1 MKFYFCFQGARGVVR
16 EIWKDRLVHDLK
28 DVDSTLSSNTS
39 GYIREHYTDFA
50 SSPTVE
56 TFVKDQYTDKYTSRL
71 KGYFVPPRT
80 DSYRFYVRSD
90 DKSLV
95 YLSNNTSPANK
106 VSFEEILRFLVNAK

>member
-1 MKFYFCFQGARGVVR
+1 M
-16 EIWKDRLVHDLK
+16 VHDLE
-28 DVDSTLSSNTS
+28 DVDSTLSSNTT

-56 TFVKDQYTDKYTSRL
+56 TFKKDQERDRYTSRM
-71 KGYFVPPRT
+71 KGFFVPPAS

-95 YLSNNTSPANK
+95 YFSNTTSPANK
-106 VSFEEILRFLVNAK
+106 VRLPQNL

>member
-1 MKFYFCFQGARGVVR
+1 MR
-16 EIWKDRLVHDLK
+16 EIWKDKFVHELR
-28 DVDSTLSSNTS
+28 DVDSILSSDTP

-56 TFVKDQYTDKYTSRL
+56 TFKKNKITDKYTSRITGL
-71 KGYFVPPRT
+71 FVPPNT

-95 YLSNNTSPANK
+95 YLSNSTSPKDK
-106 VSFEEILRFLVNAK
+106 VCFS